1 MSNLNFK
8 DERLVGDAPIC
19 ILSQTQVALNLG
31 HNPLYR
37 HFCMYQHIELFK
49 NQCDV
54 SIQPL

>member
-1 MSNLNFK
+1 M
-8 DERLVGDAPIC
+8 LV
-19 ILSQTQVALNLG
+19 LNLG

-54 SIQPL
+54 SIQPLWYNFSTPVFLGLRDFHRVE

>member
-8 DERLVGDAPIC
+8 DERLVGEPQYAFYFR
-19 ILSQTQVALNLG
+19 LRLALNLG